1 MWVDNGGQRACCPPP
16 PHPPPSKFIGGG
28 VTPPP
33 HPPVPRVQL
42 LTLISYLELCT
53 KWPASL
59 KQNPSIHA
67 GPGEGGWDC
76 NESMFSDFDL
86 ENEIA
91 MCGRLNAWGCIVVK
105 KGRGAL

>member
-1 MWVDNGGQRACCPPP
+1 MGCGWIMGAKGYVAPPT
-16 PHPPPSKFIGGG
+16 PHLLNLLGG

-33 HPPVPRVQL
+33 HLPVPGVQL

-67 GPGEGGWDC
+67 GPGGGGWYC

-91 MCGRLNAWGCIVVK
+91 MCGRLNAWG
-105 KGRGAL
+105 GGAL